1 MAELPAPA
9 GAEDLPAIRA
19 FLQDHLPLAFY
30 PLTNLDTYGLG
41 GDHPRAMRFWLWRR
55 GQDVTD
61 ALGVSTQGFL
71 YPIFTSDPLFAAA
84 TLLAGS
90 LTIGLGGPPKLLMRL
105 HAALRVTG
113 RPSRDYTEPCY
124 HLPLDQLVMPPIG
137 TLALCPLEA
146 APAGL
151 LTSWRALFLME
162 TQGALPDSAMSR
174 AMGEMG
180 EIRAGGRYRVLMNGA
195 QPVAMTGFN
204 AMAGQAVQ
212 VGGVFTPPE
221 LRGRGYGRIAVGLHL
236 RAARKQGVTDAYL
249 SAATTPAARAYES
262 LGFSPYGSYR
272 AMIYEEGQVIRG

>member
-1 MAELPAPA
+1 MQA

-30 PLTNLDTYGLG
+30 PLANLDTYGLG
-41 GDHPRAMRFWLWRR
+41 GDHPRAVRFWLWRQ
-55 GQDVTD
+55 GQEVSD

-71 YPIFTSDPLFAAA
+71 HPIFTTDPLSAAA
-84 TLLAGS
+84 TAMAGCS
-90 LTIGLGGPPKLLMRL
+90 TIGFGGPPDVLTRF
-105 HAALRVTG
+105 HAALGITG

-137 TLALCPLEA
+137 TLALCPMDS

-162 TQGALPDSAMSR
+162 TQGALPDSAMAR
-174 AMGEMG
+174 AMGEME
-180 EIRAGGRYRVLMNGA
+180 EIRARGQYRVLMDGA
-195 QPVAMTGFN
+195 RPVAMTGFN
-204 AMAGQAVQ
+204 AGAGQAVQ
-212 VGGVFTPPE
+212 VGGVFTPPD
-221 LRGRGYGRIAVGLHL
+221 LRGRGYGRIAVALHL

-249 SAATTPAARAYES
+249 SAATAPAARAYES

-272 AMIYEEGQVIRG
+272 AMIYDEGQVIRG